1 MRKETRRMTA
11 TPDSRVRMLHQKTPS
26 LPNGFHVQNG
36 RLYHQGIDLMAF
48 IQRPV
53 NNHGQ
58 IETPTMPLYIRRLPA
73 LRDNYN
79 ALGQWFDVAK
89 EQTGFPADL
98 TIAYA
103 SKANPSEPVART
115 LLQMGAA
122 NECSSSFDVDVIRH
136 AAAAGWLDK
145 ERTIFAN
152 GFKIP
157 AYVDNLLRLRSEGCG
172 HLVPIFDDLDEL
184 ETFAESGLVFEV
196 GLRSR
201 TASRELSRFGMT
213 TQDMETAAWR
223 VKDADTLTL
232 TTFHAMQTI
241 SMKRGQQ
248 YQDALADSLHTYA
261 TLFRIAPTLHRFNL
275 GGGLPGRNSGMDFQA
290 WMTSTLKTVLTV
302 CEQEN
307 VPVPDLVV
315 ESGRYLVQDHACKL
329 FSVAKTKTADDG
341 VPFYMIDGSIMS
353 NFPDAW
359 ALGDQ
364 FTVLPINHWDSDFG
378 RARLAGLT
386 CDRDDICPTHRME
399 DVPLVLPLDAQGLL
413 VGFFDC
419 GAYQETLGGRHGT
432 KHCLLPEGSELILDV
447 DEDGGLFYSYIP
459 GQTMVDVLG
468 NLGYTP
474 EQYALEQVALPQVA
488 TG

>member
-79 ALGQWFDVAK
+79 ALGHWFEVAK
-89 EQTGFPADL
+89 EETGFPGEL

-122 NECSSSFDVDVIRH
+122 HEGSSIFDVDVIRH
-136 AAAAGWLDK
+136 AAAAGWLDR

-157 AYVDNLLRLRSEGCG
+157 AYVDNLLRLRSEGFSQ
-172 HLVPIFDDLDEL
+172 LLPIFDDLDEL
-184 ETFAESGLVFEV
+184 ETFAQSGLVFEV

-201 TASRELSRFGMT
+201 TASRELNRFGMT

-223 VKDADTLTL
+223 VEDADTPAL
-232 TTFHAMQTI
+232 TTFPATPTI
-241 SMKRGQQ
+241 SMTRPHPD
-248 YQDALADSLHTYA
+248 QDP
-261 TLFRIAPTLHRFNL
+261 PT
-275 GGGLPGRNSGMDFQA
+275 
-290 WMTSTLKTVLTV
+290 
-302 CEQEN
+302 
-307 VPVPDLVV
+307 
-315 ESGRYLVQDHACKL
+315 ESQH
-329 FSVAKTKTADDG
+329 
-341 VPFYMIDGSIMS
+341 
-353 NFPDAW
+353 
-359 ALGDQ
+359 
-364 FTVLPINHWDSDFG
+364 
-378 RARLAGLT
+378 
-386 CDRDDICPTHRME
+386 
-399 DVPLVLPLDAQGLL
+399 
-413 VGFFDC
+413 
-419 GAYQETLGGRHGT
+419 
-432 KHCLLPEGSELILDV
+432 
-447 DEDGGLFYSYIP
+447 
-459 GQTMVDVLG
+459 
-468 NLGYTP
+468 
-474 EQYALEQVALPQVA
+474 
-488 TG
+488 